1 MGWTS
6 RRMAPPLPEA
16 SQPSKSTHT
25 GGPSR
30 PSPSS
35 PPRVS
40 RSSSRRLEAAS
51 SRRASSSRLSL
62 RLRSTS
68 SRRRMRR
75 SWQQPPTT
83 GKRRSSSAPQSRQGQ
98 AGGDRLP
105 VHVQVEQGGPAGLQ
119 GPLQG
124 GRERLGLGARLAG
137 GAVGPGQGREV
148 GVLELGG

>member
-1 MGWTS
+1 MGVTS

-16 SQPSKSTHT
+16 SQPSNSTHT

-35 PPRVS
+35 PPRVR

-62 RLRSTS
+62 RLRSSSS
-68 SRRRMRR
+68 SRPMGR

-83 GKRRSSSAPQSRQGQ
+83 GKREALPPPQGRQGQ
-98 AGGDRLP
+98 PGGDLLGVDP
-105 VHVQVEQGGPAGLQ
+105 QVEQGRAAGLQ
-119 GPLQG
+119 GPVQG
-124 GRERLGLGARLAG
+124 GRERLGVGDRLAG
-137 GAVGPGQGREV
+137 GPV
-148 GVLELGG
+148 